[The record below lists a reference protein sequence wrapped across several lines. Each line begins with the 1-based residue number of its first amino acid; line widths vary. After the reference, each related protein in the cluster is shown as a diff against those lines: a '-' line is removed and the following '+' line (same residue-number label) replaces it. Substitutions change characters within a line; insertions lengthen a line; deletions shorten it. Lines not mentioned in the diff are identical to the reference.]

1 MSDVPEARLVHLS
14 SGEIDEVVGVLR
26 DAFRDY
32 PVMRFILSDAGGDY
46 EEQLDA
52 LLAYFTDS
60 RMSRGWPVLG
70 VRVSDRLVAAAN
82 VTPPE
87 RTSPPASLQRRGER
101 LALLLGPE
109 AMDRFAAFAA
119 SGERFTPREP
129 HYYLGMIGV
138 LPELQG
144 RGLARLILDEVH
156 RLSEAHSGS
165 TGVLL
170 TTETE
175 RNLPLYE
182 RFGYT
187 VIGRA
192 EVEDLISW
200 SLFRP
205 DP

>member
-1 MSDVPEARLVHLS
+1 
-14 SGEIDEVVGVLR
+14 
-26 DAFRDY
+26 
-32 PVMRFILSDAGGDY
+32 
-46 EEQLDA
+46 
-52 LLAYFTDS
+52 
-60 RMSRGWPVLG
+60 
-70 VRVSDRLVAAAN
+70 
-82 VTPPE
+82 
-87 RTSPPASLQRRGER
+87 
-101 LALLLGPE
+101 
-109 AMDRFAAFAA
+109 MDRFAAFAA

-156 RLSEAHSGS
+156 ALSENDPGS